1 MKLNSHEFHM
11 KSSLILAKY
20 LCEYTKYYT
29 DYIQNITFYV
39 IFNLIP
45 CIKRG

>member
-11 KSSLILAKY
+11 KSSLLLAKY
-20 LCEYTKYYT
+20 LCEYT
-29 DYIQNITFYV
+29 ITILTTFKILRFV

-45 CIKRG
+45 CINRG